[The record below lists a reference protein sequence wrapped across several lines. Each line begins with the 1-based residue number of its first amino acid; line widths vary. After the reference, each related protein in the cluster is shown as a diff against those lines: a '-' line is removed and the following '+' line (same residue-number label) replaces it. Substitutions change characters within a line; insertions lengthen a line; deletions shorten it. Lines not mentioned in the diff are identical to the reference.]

1 MVGVDVAD
9 GDEAD
14 ELAGT
19 VAHGEVSDTA
29 VAEYAGGFV
38 EFGIGAAE
46 DDLAGHD
53 IGDEYRAWCAFFGDD
68 TTEDITFGED
78 ANDSLLGG
86 DDEGADLLLVHD
98 TGCVEHGCGGVD
110 FVNGRTLDSEDIVNG
125 RHE

>member
-1 MVGVDVAD
+1 MGLLGGGVVGVDVAD

-29 VAEYAGGFV
+29 VAEYTGGFV
-38 EFGIGAAE
+38 EFGIGVAE

-53 IGDEYRAWCAFFGDD
+53 VGDEHGAWGAFFGND
-68 TTEDITFGED
+68 TAEDIAFCED

-86 DDEGADLLLVHD
+86 DD
-98 TGCVEHGCGGVD
+98 
-110 FVNGRTLDSEDIVNG
+110 
-125 RHE
+125 